1 MPAEAATVRFARGTE
16 MSRSGVIVRSE
27 FHTRLH
33 APDRPGIQITQNPNH
48 LGSSLVLRQ
57 LSLGVMCHLGSSLVL
72 RQLMLKSLEHLEH
85 LGVKSGLASIDAGLH
100 SPSGESVCF
109 HCTIASTGAGWTPLR
124 CSGSFSTL
132 GGQVWP
138 CVN

>member
-33 APDRPGIQITQNPNH
+33 APDRPGIQITWGQVWSCVN
-48 LGSSLVLRQ
+48 
-57 LSLGVMCHLGSSLVL
+57 CHLGSSLVL